1 MSQENVEIIRRVYE
15 FFARG
20 ELPFELSDQAIR
32 IDNIPQAPIPG
43 PYYGHEGLR
52 CWWGDIEE
60 ALPGFR
66 LELEEIVDLGGD
78 RVLAMV
84 RTFGSDLIEQMPAWA
99 ILHWVR
105 NGLVVRTAGYLRK
118 EEALEAAGLSE

>member
-1 MSQENVEIIRRVYE
+1 
-15 FFARG
+15 
-20 ELPFELSDQAIR
+20 
-32 IDNIPQAPIPG
+32 
-43 PYYGHEGLR
+43 
-52 CWWGDIEE
+52 
-60 ALPGFR
+60 